1 MLMRA
6 VLDVKSGIGHMKK
19 EMDEVNK
26 QFDRLYAKTIG
37 ASFQFER
44 MRAEVDKLKE
54 EVSKLKSL
62 GQTSTESIV
71 ALFAREK

>member
-19 EMDEVNK
+19 EMDDVNK

-37 ASFQFER
+37 TSFQFER
-44 MRAEVDKLKE
+44 LRAEVDKLKE
-54 EVSKLKSL
+54 EVSNLKRL
-62 GQTSTESIV
+62 GQTSTEAIV
-71 ALFAREK
+71 DLFARKK